1 MWGMVPTRFN
11 WIVRLAGALRTLGPY
26 AAIEL
31 LVPGGTLVALA
42 VWAFRNRQSL
52 MARARRVSA
61 SVKASDLPDA
71 SIDLGVDDAHDG
83 TTAPLATI
91 R

>member
-1 MWGMVPTRFN
+1 MVPTRFN
-11 WIVRLAGALRTLGPY
+11 WIVRLAGTLRALGPY

-31 LVPGGTLVALA
+31 LVPGGTLIALA

-52 MARARRVSA
+52 VARARRVRA
-61 SVKASDLPDA
+61 SLKASDLPDA
-71 SIDLGVDDAHDG
+71 SLDLAVGDAHDA
-83 TTAPLATI
+83 TAAPLATI